1 MSPPPPPS
9 PWEVGKGRHTYDVQ
23 GVPKS
28 CQSCCKC
35 RQRGLGVKKSL
46 DNVDVICA
54 WPPGKESIRQVT
66 WFLSGDLKERREK
79 MQLRPFKKVHSR
91 LARNKTEFTERYSGD
106 VMKFVEN

>member
-66 WFLSGDLKERREK
+66 WFSEWGSEREEGENAAPPIQESALKIGQKQDRI
-79 MQLRPFKKVHSR
+79 H
-91 LARNKTEFTERYSGD
+91 
-106 VMKFVEN
+106 